1 MKLNYE
7 TLRDKIL
14 GCWQGKNAGGTLG
27 APFEG
32 KRGIS
37 DITWYQ
43 QKDIENNPP
52 ANDDLDLQIA
62 WLHAVEEYGPTVSAS
77 DLRHAQLVGIRH
89 RQVQYAPRICPS
101 SFG

>member
-37 DITWYQ
+37 DITWYK
-43 QKDIENNPP
+43 QKDIE
-52 ANDDLDLQIA
+52 
-62 WLHAVEEYGPTVSAS
+62 TVV
-77 DLRHAQLVGIRH
+77 QL
-89 RQVQYAPRICPS
+89 
-101 SFG
+101 

>member
-62 WLHAVEEYGPTVSAS
+62 WLHAVE
-77 DLRHAQLVGIRH
+77 
-89 RQVQYAPRICPS
+89 
-101 SFG
+101 